1 MHRFTRRT
9 ALASLPTTC
18 LLGTTAAHA
27 SPAPEGAPHPPRP
40 SGKGGVRLAFLA
52 DTHADAEN
60 EGNMARMSAVFA
72 AVEEFDEIIVNSDVT
87 EAAQALAGLMG
98 LVRQPTR

>member
-72 AVEEFDEIIVNSDVT
+72 AVEEFDPTMVIHGGDVT
-87 EAAQALAGLMG
+87 EHGTEDDGEMYFLMI
-98 LVRQPTR
+98 